1 MTLKRLLAVFL
12 TLLLVFSTTGGA
24 LAANKQSAKEAKTK
38 PTLKITVPKEG
49 IESGA
54 YGQFTINA
62 SVPGFITIELLDSN
76 GISVLKIADKSEIHS
91 KDNEFEITASSD
103 SGDAIPAGTYTIQA
117 TMVSQY
123 GTESNLTTKDLKI
136 TAPAVDPDAPNAA
149 TGTANAAAGQNGT
162 AANVQGTANNGINNR
177 NATGAYDPYAYNN
190 GSAANTAYNPYAAA
204 SSGNAANNPYGTASS
219 GTSTYNPY
227 GTAST

>member
-1 MTLKRLLAVFL
+1 MHFIYNLCVHLLNIEFFIHLVIQFPLLLLFERKNTLETFSVLRYDIFRIYIDRISFIARNDCERSNGLTMTLKRLLAVFL

-103 SGDAIPAGTYTIQA
+103 SVLSFSSSAKAA
-117 TMVSQY
+117 S
-123 GTESNLTTKDLKI
+123 
-136 TAPAVDPDAPNAA
+136 PDA
-149 TGTANAAAGQNGT
+149 
-162 AANVQGTANNGINNR
+162 
-177 NATGAYDPYAYNN
+177 
-190 GSAANTAYNPYAAA
+190 
-204 SSGNAANNPYGTASS
+204 
-219 GTSTYNPY
+219 
-227 GTAST
+227 